1 MPKRDPDHA
10 HDIVRLNMWFA
21 IASILLF
28 ISFVWIMW
36 QDFGKG
42 WKHYQAEFRRLDLAK
57 TRASE
62 SQEAANLNANPA
74 YVKLLNDIN
83 AADAELKNQRDQQ
96 KKAQQ
101 EQKAFAGTFYRAD
114 QRFKFQKAQYEAK
127 RYDYE
132 EAKADHPK
140 DAPKLETELKKDFDD
155 LQARSAALDVVN
167 AKKAEIDAR
176 VDQYTKKID
185 ELEKERSKLAT
196 KYDRLDRKASGIEP
210 SFANTIRNLPMLDF
224 LNPSIKIQQVV
235 VNDQM
240 EDLNFTTVPRVDR
253 CMTCHVPI
261 DQEGYNE
268 GADIPNYPKK
278 ITQPFVSHPRLDLF
292 VGSNSKHPI
301 EKFGCTGCHLGRGRA
316 TDFISTVHMPDN
328 EEEKKRWE
336 KDLHWEQLHH
346 WDTPMY
352 PKSMV
357 EASCIK
363 CHQGV
368 AMVPEGDK
376 INTARMLFIEYGCHG
391 CHLTKGFENL
401 PKVGPDLR
409 HISAK
414 VNKDWAMKWVENPK
428 AFRPTTRMPRYFHN
442 SNNSTPEDL
451 DRSHVEI
458 KALVEYIFSKSEAI
472 NYPAFTNSGD
482 AANGKKLVQD
492 LGCVACHL
500 MDGDKPAHI
509 TTRRRFGPPL
519 VKLGSKVKPEWLFN
533 WLKEPRH
540 YAPLTRMPNMR
551 LSDQEAM
558 DITAYLLTLHDKQW
572 EALPVPT
579 AKEKYLKDEILYYLK
594 RQYGLTA
601 ETEYN
606 KMPTDQK
613 WAFLGEKLVQRYGC
627 TGCHLIQ
634 GLENA
639 KGIGTSLSEEG
650 SKLVT
655 KFDFGFVPIEHSVPA
670 YVTQKLH
677 DPRSFDKD
685 RVKRWDEKLIMP
697 NFSFTDEEAK
707 YLTMLVMGLTKEQVP
722 QEAQRNLDA
731 QEQIAE
737 KGRWLILQKNCIG
750 CHNIDGWGGE
760 VREVIAEEGMAPP
773 MLIGEGEKAQSDWLF
788 HFLKSP
794 GHIRPWLKVR
804 MPNFRLSDDEANTLV
819 QFFMA
824 SAKTGPF
831 NAAPDISVHLSE
843 GEQVFKTFQ
852 CSSCHVVGGQS
863 PEGKTAADLAPDL
876 TMASSRLRADW
887 IVKWLDDPQKLLP
900 GTRMPDFFPEA
911 AIPTILNGDS
921 EQQRI
926 ALRNYLYSIGKG
938 PQASIS
944 PEIPFRN
951 PGEQPEEKPAEA
963 KPATAGGGSH

>member
-10 HDIVRLNMWFA
+10 HDIIRLNMWFA

-28 ISFVWIMW
+28 ISFVWMMW
-36 QDFGKG
+36 QDFGKD

-57 TRASE
+57 TRAAE
-62 SQEAANLNANPA
+62 SQETATLKSNPA
-74 YVKLLNDIN
+74 YQKVLSEI
-83 AADAELKNQRDQQ
+83 AASETELKNQREQQRKAAEEQKDFQGTWYKADQQ
-96 KKAQQ
+96 YKFKKA
-101 EQKAFAGTFYRAD
+101 E
-114 QRFKFQKAQYEAK
+114 YEAK

-132 EAKADHPK
+132 EAKAEHPK
-140 DAPKLETELKKDFDD
+140 DAPELDKKLKQVFDE
-155 LQARSAALDVVN
+155 LQARSAKLDEVN
-167 AKKAEIDAR
+167 AQKAEIDAR
-176 VDQYTKKID
+176 VDQFTKKVAD
-185 ELEKERSKLAT
+185 LEKDRSKLAT
-196 KYDRLDRKASGIEP
+196 KLDRLSRKEATISP
-210 SFANTIRNLPMLDF
+210 SLANTIRNLPMLDF

-235 VNDQM
+235 VTNQM
-240 EDLNFTTVPRVDR
+240 EDLNFTTIPRVDR

-261 DQEGYNE
+261 DQEGYTE
-268 GADIPNYPKK
+268 GTEIPGYPKK
-278 ITQPFVSHPRLDLF
+278 IMQPFVSHPHLDLF
-292 VGSNSKHPI
+292 VGSNSPHPI
-301 EKFGCTGCHLGRGRA
+301 DKFGCTGCHMGRGRA
-316 TDFISTVHMPDN
+316 TEFISTVHMPDN
-328 EEEKKRWE
+328 EQEKQRWE
-336 KDLHWEQLHH
+336 KEYHWEQLHH

-368 AMVPEGDK
+368 AMIPKADK

-391 CHLTKGFENL
+391 CHLTKGFEGL

-409 HISAK
+409 HISSK
-414 VNKDWAMKWVENPK
+414 VSKDWAVKWVENPK

-442 SNNSTPEDL
+442 SNNSSPEDV

-458 KALVEYIFSKSEAI
+458 RALVEFIFSKSDPI
-472 NYPAFTNSGD
+472 NYPAYTNSGD
-482 AANGKKLVQD
+482 PVNGQKLVRE

-500 MDGDKPAHI
+500 MEGEKPSRVS
-509 TTRRRFGPPL
+509 TRRRFGPPL
-519 VKLGSKVKPEWLFN
+519 VNLGSKVKPEWLFN

-540 YAPLTRMPNMR
+540 YAPVTRMPNMR

-558 DITAYLLTLHDKQW
+558 DITAYLLSLHDRAW
-572 EALPVPT
+572 EAKPVP
-579 AKEKYLKDEILYYLK
+579 APKQEYLKDEILSYLK

-601 ETEYN
+601 EQEYN
-606 KMPTDQK
+606 KMPDQKK

-634 GLENA
+634 GFENA

-670 YVTQKLH
+670 YITQKLH
-677 DPRSFDKD
+677 DPRSFDQD

-697 NFSFTDEEAK
+697 NFGFTDEEVK
-707 YLTMLVMGLTKEQVP
+707 YLTMLILGLTKEQVP
-722 QEAQRNLDA
+722 QEAQRNLTA
-731 QEQIAE
+731 REQIVE
-737 KGRWLILQKNCIG
+737 KGRWLVLEKNCVG
-750 CHNIDGWGGE
+750 CHDIDGWGGE
-760 VREVIAEEGMAPP
+760 VREVINEEGMAPP
-773 MLIGEGEKAQSDWLF
+773 QLINEGEKAQSDWLF

-824 SAKTGPF
+824 SANVGPF
-831 NAAPDISVHLSE
+831 NASPDISVHLSE
-843 GEQVFKTFQ
+843 GQQIFTTFQ

-887 IVKWLDDPQKLLP
+887 IVKWLDDPQTLLP

-926 ALRNYLYSIGKG
+926 ALRNYLYSIGRG

-944 PEIPFRN
+944 PVMPFRM
-951 PGEQPEEKPAEA
+951 PGQPEQPKQKAEA
-963 KPATAGGGSH
+963 KPAAAGGTH